1 MTLLEKYKQ
10 EFIKNYKLFKN
21 KKTRKQEIPNI
32 LTLSRLLSP
41 IIIIPLVLKNKY
53 NLALI
58 FILIFALTDLLDGY
72 IARKYNYVSKL
83 GREIDPVCDKIFLGS
98 LLIRS
103 EERR

>member
-41 IIIIPLVLKNKY
+41 IIIIPLVLKDKY
-53 NLALI
+53 NLA
-58 FILIFALTDLLDGY
+58 D
-72 IARKYNYVSKL
+72 RKSV
-83 GREIDPVCDKIFLGS
+83 V
-98 LLIRS
+98 
-103 EERR
+103 